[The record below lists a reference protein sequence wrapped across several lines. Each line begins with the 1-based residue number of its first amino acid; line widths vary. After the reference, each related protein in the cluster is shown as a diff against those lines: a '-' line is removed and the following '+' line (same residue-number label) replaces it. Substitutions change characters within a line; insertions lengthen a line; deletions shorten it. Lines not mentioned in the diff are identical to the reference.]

1 MEAYTKS
8 AIVNSPSNST
18 VQCFTI
24 DFNKERKNLSLNK
37 PTFASSTTYGQPSD
51 ATDGKKDTRWAAAKA
66 ENEWLY
72 VDLGSVQSVG
82 GVRLNWEASF
92 GKGYKIQV
100 SDDAETWKEVYKTDE
115 GRGGIDEITF
125 PEVDARY
132 VRMFGTELGWRF
144 GYSLWSFDVLG
155 GTQPSEGLSD
165 VHFIR
170 LTLKDKSGKVVSEN
184 NYWRGND
191 RLDFTALNTLPAAEL
206 KVSSKLLRK
215 NGQAEIRAAIA
226 HLKSAKG
233 VAFAV
238 YVQAVRTSDGE
249 RILPAIMNDNYFT
262 LMPGETK
269 DICITFDEALLQGGS
284 YKLLVTPYNNK

>member
-24 DFNKERKNLSLNK
+24 NFNKERKNLSLNK

-132 VRMFGTELGWRF
+132 VRMFGTELGWWF